1 MDQLP
6 QVDPPTVHD
15 APTGRPSPDWTPSVA
30 DRRLERASG
39 VVLKVGAAMSTLF
52 VLLPGI
58 GLAAVMVFLASLQTW
73 HGGEGDVSNEDRQ
86 MFLSVALLA
95 TGFVVA
101 CAVVLR
107 QSLRRGWI
115 ALALLGL
122 GGLACIYTGAR
133 GIIEATGI
141 DDVITALSWGVG
153 ATGVVLVL
161 GASLGMAVRLR
172 GACSHGTS

>member
-6 QVDPPTVHD
+6 KVDSPTVHD
-15 APTGRPSPDWTPSVA
+15 APTGRPGADWTPSAA
-30 DRRLERASG
+30 DLRLDRASQL
-39 VVLKVGAAMSTLF
+39 VLKVGVAMSTVF
-52 VLLPGI
+52 VLLPGV

-73 HGGEGDVSNEDRQ
+73 HGGEGEVAVEDRQ
-86 MFLSVALLA
+86 LLLSVALLA

-101 CAVVLR
+101 CAVLLR
-107 QSLRRGWI
+107 RSLRRGWI
-115 ALALLGL
+115 ALALVGL

-141 DDVITALSWGVG
+141 DNVITALSWCVG

-161 GASLGMAVRLR
+161 GASLGTAVRLR
-172 GACSHGTS
+172 GEASHRTS

>member
-6 QVDPPTVHD
+6 NVDPPTAHD
-15 APTGRPSPDWTPSVA
+15 APTGRPDQDWTPSAA

-39 VVLKVGAAMSTLF
+39 VTLKVGAAMSTLF
-52 VLLPGI
+52 VLLPGV
-58 GLAAVMVFLASLQTW
+58 GLAAVMLFLASLQTW
-73 HGGEGDVSNEDRQ
+73 HGGEGDVSNEDRL

-101 CAVVLR
+101 CAAVLR
-107 QSLRRGWI
+107 QSLRRGSI
-115 ALALLGL
+115 ALTLVGL
-122 GGLACIYTGAR
+122 GGLACIYAGAR

-141 DDVITALSWGVG
+141 DGVITALSWGVG
-153 ATGVVLVL
+153 ATGVVLVV

-172 GACSHGTS
+172 GEASHRTT